1 MSCVW
6 QNTEIIKENRLPIA
20 VEAGE
25 LRFTSHTEEVNL
37 PSLGKILRGESF
49 RAAAI
54 LIGILNICFLPC
66 IWGNKSLLESA
77 QSSPSIMPTGAWAGP
92 AVALKF
98 GKTLDT
104 GAGAFFAEPNL
115 PLLRYQYFH
124 ERVAPLWDPYQA
136 YGHPLAANQQS
147 QPFYPLTLALLL
159 HITPKTY
166 NWFLLS
172 RLFLAGIAS
181 YFYLRFFVSFWPG
194 IAGGVTSMLS
204 GYYLLFLTLP
214 HLSVEVLL
222 PASLLAAECLLRR
235 RTYASIVAFA
245 IVLLLVFLG
254 GMPESALLLL
264 TLLYSYIL
272 VRIASDTGLRSFWPG
287 VIAKLL
293 AATCA
298 GLALAAFFLLPFWEL
313 MGRSTDAHQLRN
325 TGGVPTGLI
334 HDTSALSLFTYLFPL
349 LYGRP
354 FSGVFGYLE
363 FGLLNYIGLIGTFLL
378 IVALTAAVSVVA
390 NKTRGDDSGL
400 RTITWFF
407 ACFTTLLILKRCG
420 FPGVHAI
427 GALPLFN
434 MVSFP
439 KYDEALLSIC
449 VSILAAIGLE
459 RLLRRDLSKS
469 AQAVAFAA
477 AASLIPIAL
486 WCSRQAIRRAIT
498 QLHVPPVLPILAIAV
513 PATLMIG
520 VALALIFSGKR
531 LAVALVAL
539 LTAEM
544 WMSFIAPTY
553 YWFNRLPRTTRNP
566 YLGAPYIDV
575 LKKEAGN
582 DRVFARDSLLF
593 PNWSAAFQLYDI
605 RDLDA
610 LYERKYLTFVQN
622 FFHDQKGLNFHD
634 DMGDRFMGTGAYE
647 LTTPLAKRLLQL
659 SSVKYI
665 ATLTPFAI
673 PNRMI
678 DEMLDQNRGRLI
690 PGKETLIAA
699 RSFVLS
705 GGARNALG
713 EHPPYE
719 RMPYRIHVGN
729 DPKEIF
735 DFSYGLDSTVF
746 DKAGDGVEF
755 TVELKEPS
763 GRIIK
768 EFSRY
773 IDPKHNPQERRWLD
787 SQIDLSAW
795 RNQTIELLFT
805 TAPGPKEDTV
815 WDWAAWSNFHFE
827 GHVAPDHAP
836 PFRLIYNDEAKIYR
850 YDNVLPRAAIYH
862 HAELVPGEGRA
873 LAKLADL
880 SLDIFQS
887 VVLNDSALSAQQ
899 RAQITAINR
908 EAPAR
913 VEAASIRSYQSQD
926 VQIEVVLD
934 RSGILVLNDTAY
946 AGWTATVDGHPTEWF
961 DANYLFR
968 GVLLAPGK
976 HAVRFRYQPKS
987 FRWGAAISGLTIA
1000 VLLTIRF
1007 VVSRKRHSAK
1017 WKTVPT
1023 LQTFR

>member
-1 MSCVW
+1 
-6 QNTEIIKENRLPIA
+6 
-20 VEAGE
+20 
-25 LRFTSHTEEVNL
+25 VNL
-37 PSLGKILRGESF
+37 LPAKGIVRSESF
-49 RAAAI
+49 RAAVI
-54 LIGILNICFLPC
+54 LLGILNICFLPC
-66 IWGNKSLLESA
+66 IWGDKTLLESA
-77 QSSPSIMPTGAWAGP
+77 QPTPSIMPDGAWAGP
-92 AVALKF
+92 AVAVKF

-136 YGHPLAANQQS
+136 YGCPLAANQQS

-166 NWFLLS
+166 NWFILS

-214 HLSVEVLL
+214 QLSVEALL
-222 PASLLAAECLLRR
+222 PATLVAAEYLLRSGTGGDGR
-235 RTYASIVAFA
+235 PSFLRSRSYWSIVAFA

-264 TLLYSYIL
+264 TLLYCYIL
-272 VRIASDTGLRSFWPG
+272 FRIASDSSLRSSWPS
-287 VIAKLL
+287 VIAKLT

-298 GLALAAFFLLPFWEL
+298 GLALAAFFLLPFLEL
-313 MGRSTDAHQLRN
+313 MGRSTDTHQLRN
-325 TGGVPTGLI
+325 TGGVATGLI
-334 HDTSALSLFTYLFPL
+334 HDTSVLSFFTYFFPL

-354 FSGVFGYLE
+354 HSGVFGGLA
-363 FGLLNYIGLIGTFLL
+363 FGLLNYVGLISTFLL
-378 IVALTAAVSVVA
+378 FVAAVGAVA
-390 NKTRGDDSGL
+390 NKKRGGDGAL

-407 ACFTTLLILKRCG
+407 ACFTGLVVLKRYG
-420 FPGVHAI
+420 FPGINAI
-427 GALPLFN
+427 GTLPFFN
-434 MVSFP
+434 MVGFP
-439 KYDEALLSIC
+439 KYEEALLSIC

-459 RLLRRDLSKS
+459 RLLRHDLSAR

-477 AASLIPIAL
+477 AVSLIPIAL
-486 WCSRQAIRRAIT
+486 WCSRQTIRHEIA
-498 QLHVPPVLPILAIAV
+498 QLHVPAVLPILAIAV
-513 PATLMIG
+513 PAILMIG

-544 WMSFIAPTY
+544 WLSFIAPTY

-582 DRVFARDSLLF
+582 DRVFARDYLLL
-593 PNWSAAFQLYDI
+593 PNWAAAFQLYDI

-610 LYERKYLTFVQN
+610 LYEHKYLAFVQN
-622 FFHDQKGLNFHD
+622 FFQDQKGIQLRD
-634 DMGDRFMGTGAYE
+634 DLSDRFNGTGVYS
-647 LTTPLAKRLLQL
+647 LTTPLAERLLEL

-665 ATLTPFAI
+665 VTLTPFAI

-678 DEMLDQNRGRLI
+678 DGMLEQNRGRLI
-690 PGKETLIAA
+690 PGKEALIAA
-699 RSFVLS
+699 KSFILS
-705 GGARNALG
+705 GEARSALG

-735 DFSYGLDSTVF
+735 DFSYGLDSAVF
-746 DKAGDGVEF
+746 DKTGDGVEF

-773 IDPKHNPQERRWLD
+773 IDPKHNAQERRWLD
-787 SQIDLSAW
+787 SQIDVSAW

-805 TAPGPKEDTV
+805 TAPGPKGDTS

-827 GHVAPDHAP
+827 GRPTQEQTP

-850 YDNVLPRAAIYH
+850 YDNVLPRAAVYH

-873 LAKLADL
+873 LAKLADP

-899 RAQITAINR
+899 RAQIAAINR
-908 EAPAR
+908 EEPVR

-926 VQIEVVLD
+926 VQIEAVLD
-934 RSGILVLNDTAY
+934 RSGILVLNETGY
-946 AGWTATVDGHPTEWF
+946 PGWTATVDGHPTEWI

-987 FRWGAAISGLTIA
+987 FRRGATISGLTMAGLLAIGLA
-1000 VLLTIRF
+1000 VP
-1007 VVSRKRHSAK
+1007 KRRREQGTH
-1017 WKTVPT
+1017 
-1023 LQTFR
+1023 